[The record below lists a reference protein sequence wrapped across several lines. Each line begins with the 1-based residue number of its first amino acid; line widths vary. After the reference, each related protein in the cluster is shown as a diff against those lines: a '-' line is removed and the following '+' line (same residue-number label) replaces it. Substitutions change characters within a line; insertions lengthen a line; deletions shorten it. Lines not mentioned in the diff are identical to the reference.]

1 VSGAKLPKPVV
12 IPSASGARGS
22 PTGIAFNPSNDFA
35 IPNDGKSM
43 FLFAGEDGTITA
55 WNGTSDSAKIV
66 VDRSALG
73 AVYKGLTI
81 YTVGAVNYLL
91 ATDFH
96 NNQIDVFD
104 ATFQL
109 IDSFTD
115 TGVPIGYGP
124 FGIHAIDGSLYIT
137 FAKQLGPNNVEVE
150 SGVGN
155 GFVDV
160 IAPDGSAWRVASN
173 GTLNSPWGVAVAP
186 FDFGPFSGAIL
197 VGNFGDG
204 RINAYSPLDFSLLGV
219 LNDVNGDAI
228 VSPGLWGLTFGPSA
242 TSTTLY
248 FTAGPSNE
256 THGVL
261 GTLTLR

>member
-1 VSGAKLPKPVV
+1 
-12 IPSASGARGS
+12 
-22 PTGIAFNPSNDFA
+22 
-35 IPNDGKSM
+35 
-43 FLFAGEDGTITA
+43 
-55 WNGTSDSAKIV
+55 
-66 VDRSALG
+66 
-73 AVYKGLTI
+73 
-81 YTVGAVNYLL
+81 VNYLL